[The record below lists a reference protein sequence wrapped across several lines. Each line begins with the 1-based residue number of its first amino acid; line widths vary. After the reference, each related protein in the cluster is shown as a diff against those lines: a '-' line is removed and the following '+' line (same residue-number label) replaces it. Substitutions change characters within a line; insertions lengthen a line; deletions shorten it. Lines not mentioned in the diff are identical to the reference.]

1 MEQLTISKLDKQT
14 IYEIYRACRICGA
27 GGGYRMPI
35 IQNIVALDSSDI
47 ELRQKI
53 QEVLQLEV
61 Y

>member
-47 ELRQKI
+47 DLRQKI